1 MNPKSYF
8 VLADDGQRYGP
19 VDVPTLNQWVQDGR
33 IARHTTLEDAE
44 TGVQMS
50 APAISG
56 LMLPQPVSR
65 SFFDDN
71 YIQLGW
77 ASAVLAI
84 LLGLSGTYLAMLAGA
99 LGILWSIRAREAKY
113 PHANLMIALNVL
125 GSAVFWLGHL
135 FSWSLLGWIFG
146 RFFH

>member
-19 VDVPTLNQWVQDGR
+19 VDVTTLNQWVQDGR

-56 LMLPQPVSR
+56 LMLPQPVTR
-65 SFFDDN
+65 SFLEDN
-71 YIQLGW
+71 YVQLGW
-77 ASAVLAI
+77 ASGLIALV
-84 LLGLSGTYLAMLAGA
+84 LGLSGTFLAMLAGA

-113 PHANLMIALNVL
+113 PHANLMIALNVV
-125 GSAVFWLGHL
+125 GAAIFWLHHL
-135 FSWSLLGWIFG
+135 FAWSIIGWILN
-146 RFFH
+146 RIFH